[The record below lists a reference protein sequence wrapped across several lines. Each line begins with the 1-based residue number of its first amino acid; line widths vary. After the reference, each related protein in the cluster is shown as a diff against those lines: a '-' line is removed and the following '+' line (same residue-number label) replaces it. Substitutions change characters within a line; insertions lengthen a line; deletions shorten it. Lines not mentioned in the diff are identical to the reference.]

1 MESYRVLK
9 FSPSRT
15 KTSSAVF
22 SPQRLKQP
30 SSEKRCLPYTTVFLS
45 PKRAALGVTETGSSI
60 KKLKIEDGQE
70 RCLDDQFNVKLD
82 QASQD
87 LQKSLAQSKRIE
99 LPYSLFEAGRATAPP
114 KGDFSDLF
122 KLFPT
127 TFGADVF
134 PPYLII
140 RVRDIPPKPW
150 PLTIGGLPVQ
160 FSTDKWVGSFDR
172 GQLGRGHK
180 VLEDLDLQEGR
191 DYNQTVLRRAV
202 KVFQE
207 LKIKIRD
214 IFWFGGF
221 WQITIP
227 DGTDIKLLP
236 SRIASNPSFYR
247 TISQVPEPD
256 PAALRNKPP
265 QGIEYDDTLYTTA
278 PNALLRP
285 GIMLSSSVRTIIRN
299 GESEE
304 YFKTT
309 TSGILVTNQKGE
321 LFITVATH
329 GFEDDGL
336 VYHPNPHKGTVI
348 GRVIEN
354 LPGTDIS
361 IARLNSGLRYVNE
374 TFGTYAEPDGVR
386 MNGISP
392 AYPPHL
398 RVYDALS
405 MNNPFSG
412 SCEGVTM
419 ALGAII
425 AGEGDKGY
433 VAHEWSFFENGDE
446 PVDGSCGSPILDVE
460 GKVVGLFRFKAA
472 DSSLCL
478 SVSAME
484 LREFGYDIC
493 SGEQSFT

>member
-9 FSPSRT
+9 FSPIKTKSR
-15 KTSSAVF
+15 SAVI
-22 SPQRLKQP
+22 SPRRSKQP
-30 SSEKRCLPYTTVFLS
+30 SLEKRCLPYTTVFLS
-45 PKRAALGVTETGSSI
+45 PKQAASATETGSQGTLLNGQI
-60 KKLKIEDGQE
+60 DAQLDGKLG
-70 RCLDDQFNVKLD
+70 

-87 LQKSLAQSKRIE
+87 LQKSLAQSKKIE
-99 LPYSLFEAGRATAPP
+99 LQYSLVEAGRATGPP
-114 KGDFSDLF
+114 KGDFSDLL
-122 KLFPT
+122 KLFPA
-127 TFGADVF
+127 TFGADIF

-140 RVRDIPPKPW
+140 RVRETPPKPW

-160 FSTDKWVGSFDR
+160 FSTDKWVESFDR
-172 GQLGRGHK
+172 GQAGRGYK
-180 VLEDLDLQEGR
+180 ILEDLDLQNRR
-191 DYNQTVLRRAV
+191 DYNPDILRRAV
-202 KVFQE
+202 SAFQE

-221 WQITIP
+221 WQITIS

-236 SRIASNPSFYR
+236 SRIASSPSFYR

-256 PAALRNKPP
+256 PAALRSKPP
-265 QGIEYDDTLYTTA
+265 QGIDYDDTIYTNA

-304 YFKTT
+304 TFKAT
-309 TSGILVTNQKGE
+309 TSGVLVTNQKGE
-321 LFITVATH
+321 LFVTVATH

-336 VYHPNPHKGTVI
+336 VYHPNPHKGAVI
-348 GRVIEN
+348 GRIIDS
-354 LPGTDIS
+354 LPGTGIS
-361 IARLNSGLRYVNE
+361 VARLNSGLRYVNE
-374 TFGTYAEPDGVR
+374 TFGTHADPDGVQLT
-386 MNGISP
+386 GISP

-398 RVYDALS
+398 RVYNALS

-425 AGEGDKGY
+425 AGEGDKSY

-446 PVDGSCGSPILDVE
+446 SVDGSCGSPILDAE
-460 GKVVGLFRFKAA
+460 GKIVGLFRFKAA
-472 DSSLCL
+472 NSSLCL

-484 LREFGYDIC
+484 LRKYGYNIC
-493 SGEQSFT
+493 GGEQSFT